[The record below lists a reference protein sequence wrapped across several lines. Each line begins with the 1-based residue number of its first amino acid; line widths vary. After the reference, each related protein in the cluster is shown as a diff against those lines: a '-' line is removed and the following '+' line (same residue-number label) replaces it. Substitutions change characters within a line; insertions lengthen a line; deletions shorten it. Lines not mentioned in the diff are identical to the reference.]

1 MQAALGKHPT
11 PSLERGAVIL
21 GDKMVRQPP
30 MLLWAHPSK
39 GTGALRSDLNQ
50 RGQLVCR
57 D

>member
-21 GDKMVRQPP
+21 GDEMVRQPP

-50 RGQLVCR
+50 RGQLVYR